1 MRFLLALA
9 IAAVL
14 LAGALL
20 VTAPATLLDAR
31 LAALSDGHLRVANAA
46 GTLWNGSGEVVL
58 LPAGTREPLHWHL
71 DAWPLLRGELRAT
84 IAGEGQG
91 VPATAVVY
99 GHDHL
104 ELRALALTLPIESV
118 LPLATNAKLALG
130 GTLLVQVDHL
140 LWVGDAL
147 DAQLTVQWQD
157 ASVPAP
163 GADAPIALG
172 DVRIDLGGR
181 GNQLSGPVSNRGG
194 EVEVSGQVAVAAAGA
209 ASLEMSLRPRAA
221 ERERSDL
228 ITGALSD
235 PWGRRRSGRLPRA
248 LDGRLAMSRRRHPR
262 RAPAKHTPAARPPSP
277 PRRLAVIDG
286 LRGFALCLM
295 LVYHC
300 TFDLVWF
307 KVLRADFNHDPFWL
321 GFRGVIVSLF
331 LGLVGVSLVLAHQA
345 RRGMGAFWRR
355 VALIALC
362 AVLVSVVS
370 YATFPKTYI
379 IFGILHCIA
388 VASILAR
395 PLVNAPRLAALAG
408 IAIIALGNTVHLPVF
423 DRPWLNWVGLMTHKP
438 LTEDYVPLLPWLG
451 VVLVGIGIAHWLLAR
466 ESDRLTTLSRA
477 TPAWLAWMGRH
488 SLLIYL
494 VHQPVLVGILRVLL

>member
-99 GHDHL
+99 GHNHL

-228 ITGALSD
+228 ITGAL
-235 PWGRRRSGRLPRA
+235 
-248 LDGRLAMSRRRHPR
+248 
-262 RAPAKHTPAARPPSP
+262 
-277 PRRLAVIDG
+277 
-286 LRGFALCLM
+286 
-295 LVYHC
+295 
-300 TFDLVWF
+300 
-307 KVLRADFNHDPFWL
+307 
-321 GFRGVIVSLF
+321 
-331 LGLVGVSLVLAHQA
+331 
-345 RRGMGAFWRR
+345 
-355 VALIALC
+355 
-362 AVLVSVVS
+362 
-370 YATFPKTYI
+370 AT
-379 IFGILHCIA
+379 
-388 VASILAR
+388 
-395 PLVNAPRLAALAG
+395 
-408 IAIIALGNTVHLPVF
+408 
-423 DRPWLNWVGLMTHKP
+423 
-438 LTEDYVPLLPWLG
+438 LG
-451 VVLVGIGIAHWLLAR
+451 VADGQGGYRVRWTG
-466 ESDRLTTLSRA
+466 
-477 TPAWLAWMGRH
+477 AWR
-488 SLLIYL
+488 
-494 VHQPVLVGILRVLL
+494 